1 LPTGVGR
8 AVRAAVPGLA
18 MLIDSYVCPAGRSP
32 RERACRNSEAVATD
46 LDVLVVDDDEDVRT
60 SLAEILGNEGL
71 TVGTA
76 HNGREAL
83 RVLRSANVG
92 LLLLDL
98 NMPVLSGYA
107 VVDELETPPPIIVLT
122 GQERDEEIDRRSAK
136 LTGFLQKP
144 CEPHRLL
151 AVVTSCL
158 RGEAISDTWKA

>member
-1 LPTGVGR
+1 
-8 AVRAAVPGLA
+8 
-18 MLIDSYVCPAGRSP
+18 MLIDSYVCHAGRSV
-32 RERACRNSEAVATD
+32 REHARPNSTTTGTD

-60 SLAEILGNEGL
+60 SVAEILCTEGL

-107 VVDELETPPPIIVLT
+107 VVDELDAPPPIIVLT
-122 GQERDEEIDRRSAK
+122 GRERDEQIERRSAK
-136 LTGFLQKP
+136 LAGFLQKP
-144 CEPHRLL
+144 CGPHRLL

-158 RGEAISDTWKA
+158 RGEAIPDTWKP